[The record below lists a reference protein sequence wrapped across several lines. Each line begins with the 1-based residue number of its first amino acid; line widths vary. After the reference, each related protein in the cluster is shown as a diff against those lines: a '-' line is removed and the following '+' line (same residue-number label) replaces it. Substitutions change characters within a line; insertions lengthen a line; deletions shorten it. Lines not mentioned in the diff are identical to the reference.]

1 MIASFSSLF
10 AAEFSKAV
18 DAAGMRVDATVRP
31 KDCVERPFSLR
42 VAFDRPDV
50 ILDVGAKSTDYVIE
64 YLTADAPTLTEGD
77 EVEIADVVYRVRE
90 EPRVPEVGG
99 RDGTFSRATLTRVS
113 TCAD

>member
-1 MIASFSSLF
+1 MSDFSTAFASKF
-10 AAEFSKAV
+10 AAAV
-18 DAAGMRVDATVRP
+18 DRAGMRVEATVRP
-31 KDCVERPFSLR
+31 KDCVDRPFTLR

-64 YLTADAPTLTEGD
+64 YLTADAPRMTEGD

-90 EPRVPEVGG
+90 EPRVPESGG
-99 RDGTFSRATLTRVS
+99 RDGTFSRATVTRAS

>member
-1 MIASFSSLF
+1 MSDFSTDFATRF
-10 AAEFSKAV
+10 AAAA

-50 ILDVGAKSTDYVIE
+50 ILDVGAKSTEYVIE

-90 EPRVPEVGG
+90 EPRVPESGG